1 MRLGN
6 FPENVSYWL
15 EIDSIERLTGFNF
28 GVDDGP
34 GIGCFGDG
42 QLPSTDHV
50 FTRFER
56 LFNRKNR
63 EGNIKD
69 DIQVLLM
76 VYSGSHRKK
85 I

>member
-50 FTRFER
+50 LTRFER

-76 VYSGSHRKK
+76 FYSGSHRKK